1 MRQISSYVLQASILL
16 AGFTS
21 LPASAAT
28 LSVGTGKTY
37 ATPCQAFA
45 ASKTG
50 DVVEIQGG
58 TTYRGDVCGIYTN
71 NLTVR
76 GVNGRPVID
85 AAGKN
90 AMGKGTWV
98 VIGNDVVIEN
108 VEMFGARVPDENG
121 AALRLEGSNFTL
133 RSSYLHDNENGIL
146 ANAVSTSNI
155 LVEKSEFAR
164 NGFGTGYT
172 HNLYI
177 GAVASLTFRHNFSH
191 DANGGHNL
199 KSRAR
204 INTVSYNRFSSL
216 PEGQVGSG
224 KPSYEINIPNA
235 GTSYIIGNVIQ
246 QPASNGNPSLIA
258 YGEEGANN
266 PGHDLY
272 IVNNTFLNDD
282 ASRGTFVFVGS
293 GVTKPVLLQNNI
305 FGGIGTLITQTG
317 AVEKTNY
324 RSASPSFVNRA
335 AYDLRPT
342 GSMLVIDAGSLPDI
356 SAAGVSLLPTSQ
368 YKHVADGETRSLV
381 GVLDIGAYEAS
392 STTTV
397 APTPTPTPS
406 TWPSCASEGGTCS
419 FSGTAEVRYGTP
431 TNYVTKTA
439 TGSIA
444 CSNAVFGDPAPGV
457 VKSCSVNVATLPPV
471 DSSWTSC
478 AGEGGTCTF
487 TGTRQVRYGS
497 ATQYVTKTLTGSTIC
512 SNSVFGDPAVGV
524 VKSCSYENTVTSTN
538 PTPVTW
544 TACAVENG
552 SCAVPGTREVRYGA
566 KDSFV
571 TRIVTNTVACLNS
584 VFGDPAPGVVK
595 SCSFSSILR

>member
-1 MRQISSYVLQASILL
+1 MAK
-16 AGFTS
+16 A
-21 LPASAAT
+21 
-28 LSVGTGKTY
+28 
-37 ATPCQAFA
+37 
-45 ASKTG
+45 G

-58 TTYRGDVCGIYTN
+58 ATYRGDVCGIYAS

-98 VIGNDVVIEN
+98 VIGNDVVVEN
-108 VEMFGARVPDENG
+108 VEMFGAKVPDENG
-121 AALRLEGSNFTL
+121 AALRLEGNNFTL

-155 LVEKSEFAR
+155 LVEKSEFGR

-191 DANGGHNL
+191 DANIGHNL

-204 INTVSYNRFSSL
+204 VNTISYNRFSSL
-216 PEGQVGSG
+216 PEGQAGSG

-235 GTSYIIGNVIQ
+235 GTTYIIGNVIQ

-258 YGEEGANN
+258 YGEEGASN

-272 IVNNTFLNDD
+272 IVNNTLLNDD
-282 ASRGTFVFVGS
+282 ASRGTFVYVGG

-305 FGGIGTLITQTG
+305 FGGVGTLITQTG

-324 RSASPSFVNRA
+324 RAAAPAFVDRA

-342 GSMLVIDAGSLPDI
+342 DSTLVVNAGSLPGL
-356 SAAGVSLLPTSQ
+356 SAAGLDLLPTSQ
-368 YKHVADGETRSLV
+368 YRHVADGESRTLV

-397 APTPTPTPS
+397 TPTTTPPPPPS
-406 TWPSCASEGGTCS
+406 TWTPCASENGTCS

-439 TGSIA
+439 TGSIV
-444 CSNAVFGDPAPGV
+444 CSNAVFGDPAPNV
-457 VKSCSVNVATLPPV
+457 VKSCSVSVATTAPTAPT
-471 DSSWTSC
+471 DSGWTSC
-478 AGEGGTCTF
+478 AGENGTCAF
-487 TGTRQVRYGS
+487 TGTRQVRYGT
-497 ATQYVTKTLTGSTIC
+497 ATQFVTRTLTGSTVC
-512 SNSVFGDPAVGV
+512 SNAVFGDPAPNV
-524 VKSCSYENTVTSTN
+524 VKSCSYANTATGTDV
-538 PTPVTW
+538 TPVTW
-544 TACAVENG
+544 TACAVESGN
-552 SCAVPGTREVRYGA
+552 CAVPGTREVRYGA
-566 KDSFV
+566 NDSFV

-584 VFGDPAPGVVK
+584 VFGDPAPNVVK